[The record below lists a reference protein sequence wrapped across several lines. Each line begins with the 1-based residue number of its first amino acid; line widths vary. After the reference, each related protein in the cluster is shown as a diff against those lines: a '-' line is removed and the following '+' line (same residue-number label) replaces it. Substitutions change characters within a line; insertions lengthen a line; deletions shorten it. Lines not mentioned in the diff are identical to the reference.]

1 VIAIPDELVGNR
13 IKAVVAAHETQE
25 LKIVELQ
32 QFCGTRIP
40 KYMIPE
46 QIEFCESLPKTSTG
60 KIDRMRLTQD
70 SLN

>member
-1 VIAIPDELVGNR
+1 
-13 IKAVVAAHETQE
+13 VVATHASQE
-25 LKIVELQ
+25 LKIAELQ

-60 KIDRMRLTQD
+60 KIDRVRLTQD
-70 SLN
+70 TGRQTVQV